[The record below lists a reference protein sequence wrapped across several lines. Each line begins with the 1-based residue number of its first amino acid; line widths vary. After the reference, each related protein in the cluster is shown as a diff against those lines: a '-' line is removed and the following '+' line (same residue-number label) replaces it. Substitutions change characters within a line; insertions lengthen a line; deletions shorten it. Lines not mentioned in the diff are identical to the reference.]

1 MSVDIKTTVRSELC
15 KALIAAGK
23 TEANAI
29 IGEVTTLERF
39 IFSASTET
47 VEPITFS
54 IDQRTEEA
62 VEKAIQT
69 GSAANTEKTVSEEA
83 AVTDGDAAL
92 NESAQ
97 QSFTA
102 DDVKSALMQVAKK
115 SRSELQKILAHFNV
129 ANVSAIRP
137 EQYAA
142 VILMTEEVLGVADA

>member
-1 MSVDIKTTVRSELC
+1 MSLEQ
-15 KALIAAGK
+15 ALK
-23 TEANAI
+23 ENTEALN
-29 IGEVTTLERF
+29 RF
-39 IFSASTET
+39 TALFEKLHPTTET
-47 VEPITFS
+47 AEPITFN

>member
-1 MSVDIKTTVRSELC
+1 MSLEQ
-15 KALIAAGK
+15 ALK
-23 TEANAI
+23 ENTEALN
-29 IGEVTTLERF
+29 RF
-39 IFSASTET
+39 TALFEKLHPTTET
-47 VEPITFS
+47 AEPITFN

-69 GSAANTEKTVSEEA
+69 APAANTEKDVSEEA
-83 AVTDGDAAL
+83 PVTDGDAAL

-97 QSFTA
+97 QAFTA